1 MATVTTNSQPVVG
14 AYGDIY
20 SAASGTPIPTSF
32 DSVDTDPLW
41 TKLGMISEDGAS
53 WTPPEEETEDIKIW
67 QSPYPARTVTT
78 GLSSSLSF
86 ALDGWDRVTVP
97 FALGGGTFTVA
108 GTTVVYHPPKPGESE
123 VRALFM
129 KVLDGPVK
137 LGLYF
142 AKGRVIGRDDAVFK
156 PDEAALL
163 NVEFGLLGDPVAEP
177 YNLVFDEATF
187 PAGVTATGA
196 TAGTPGTFTPPG
208 ADAPEDLGGMTGITA
223 SPTTAW
229 TTGQHVLLSDNT
241 SKAYWDG
248 TAWAT
253 GQAALM
259 SAESGDTEARNGSG
273 AEARNGGGTK

>member
-14 AYGDIY
+14 AYGDIF
-20 SAASGTPIPTSF
+20 SAASGTAIPASF
-32 DSVDTDPLW
+32 DAVDTDPLW

-67 QSPYPARTVTT
+67 QSSYPARTVTT

-86 ALDGWDRVTVP
+86 ALDGWDRITVP
-97 FALGGGTFTVA
+97 FALGGGTFEDS
-108 GTTVVYHPPKPGESE
+108 GTTVVYHPPAPGESE
-123 VRALFM
+123 VRALFL

-163 NVEFGLLGDPVAEP
+163 NVEFGLLGDPTLDP
-177 YNLVFDEATF
+177 YNLVFDQATF
-187 PAGVTATGA
+187 PAGVAATGA

-208 ADAPEDLGGMTGITA
+208 ADPPEDLAALTPGVTA
-223 SPTTAW
+223 TPTTAW
-229 TTGQHVLLSDNT
+229 TTNQHVVLGDS
-241 SKAYWDG
+241 SKAYWNG

-259 SAESGDTEARNGSG
+259 GAEGGGEARNGNG

>member
-1 MATVTTNSQPVVG
+1 MAVTTNSQPIVG

-20 SAASGTPIPTSF
+20 SAAVGTAIPSDI
-32 DSVDTDPLW
+32 DSPGSEW

-86 ALDGWDRVTVP
+86 ALDGWDRITVP
-97 FALGGGTFTVA
+97 FALGGGTFEDIAGPPATVI
-108 GTTVVYHPPKPGESE
+108 YHPPAPGESE

-156 PDEAALL
+156 PDEASLL
-163 NVEFGLLGDPVAEP
+163 HVEFGLLGDPVLDP
-177 YNLVFDEATF
+177 YNLVFDGATF
-187 PAGVTATGA
+187 PSGTPIVATGA
-196 TAGTPGTFTPPG
+196 TAGIPGTFTPVG
-208 ADAPEDLGGMTGITA
+208 ATPPANLAAMSTVTA
-223 SPTTAW
+223 SPNTAW
-229 TTGQHVLLSDNT
+229 TVGQYVVRADTGAVDLGKCH
-241 SKAYWDG
+241 WDG
-248 TAWAT
+248 GAWV
-253 GQAALM
+253 
-259 SAESGDTEARNGSG
+259 SGVA
-273 AEARNGGGTK
+273 